1 MAETKK
7 VIVED
12 EEKTKK
18 VRPQRKKVCAFCAD
32 KNNVIDWKDAAKLRR
47 YITEKGKILPSRQT
61 GVCAKH
67 QRELTTAIKRARN
80 MSILPYKGE

>member
-12 EEKTKK
+12 EEKVKK

-67 QRELTTAIKRARN
+67 QRELTQAIKRARN

>member
-12 EEKTKK
+12 EEKVKK

-47 YITEKGKILPSRQT
+47 YITEKGKILPHRQT
-61 GVCAKH
+61 GTCAKH
-67 QRELTTAIKRARN
+67 QRELAQAIKRARY
-80 MSILPYKGE
+80 MALIPYVGD

>member
-1 MAETKK
+1 MADIKK
-7 VIVED
+7 LNED
-12 EEKTKK
+12 DDKVKK

-32 KNNVIDWKDAAKLRR
+32 KNNVIDWKDAAKLKR

-61 GVCAKH
+61 GLCATH
-67 QRELTTAIKRARN
+67 QREVTKAIKRARN

>member
-12 EEKTKK
+12 EEKVKK

-67 QRELTTAIKRARN
+67 QRELTKAIKRARN

>member
-18 VRPQRKKVCAFCAD
+18 VRPQRKKVCAFCANQTSTTQD
-32 KNNVIDWKDAAKLRR
+32 FVVGNGIKPQKTTIFLNNFGLDGVMETRYHRKGNKL
-47 YITEKGKILPSRQT
+47 
-61 GVCAKH
+61 
-67 QRELTTAIKRARN
+67 
-80 MSILPYKGE
+80 

>member
-1 MAETKK
+1 MADIKK
-7 VIVED
+7 INED
-12 EEKTKK
+12 DDKVKK

-32 KNNVIDWKDAAKLRR
+32 KNNVIDWKDAAKLKR

-61 GVCAKH
+61 GLCATH
-67 QRELTTAIKRARN
+67 QREVTKAIKRARN